1 MIGGQLFGLP
11 ISRVQDVFMPER
23 LTRVPLSSAEIAGV
37 LNLRGRIVTVV
48 DMRARLGLPKNDDG
62 KPPMA
67 VGVDLRGESYG
78 LLIDQIGEV
87 LRLPDDGREENPVN
101 LDPRMAKLAGGVH
114 RLDGQ
119 LMVVLDVDRVLEIV
133 PKDRARSIVPDWH
146 PPRVKKEGA
155 SKMKTCLVVDDS
167 SVVRK
172 IARRILEEMDFQIIE
187 AEDGEKA
194 L

>member
-1 MIGGQLFGLP
+1 MTSKTQSSEGQVSEYVTAVIGGQLFGLP

-37 LNLRGRIVTVV
+37 LNLRG
-48 DMRARLGLPKNDDG
+48 
-62 KPPMA
+62 
-67 VGVDLRGESYG
+67 ESYG

-87 LRLPDDGREENPVN
+87 LKLHDNGREENPVN

-133 PKDRARSIVPDWH
+133 PDLMA
-146 PPRVKKEGA
+146 A
-155 SKMKTCLVVDDS
+155 
-167 SVVRK
+167 
-172 IARRILEEMDFQIIE
+172 
-187 AEDGEKA
+187 
-194 L
+194 

>member
-1 MIGGQLFGLP
+1 MTSKTESSDGSTTEYVTAMIGGQLFGLP

-23 LTRVPLSSAEIAGV
+23 LTRVPLSSAEVSGV

-48 DMRARLGLPKNDDG
+48 DMRARLGLPFADDG

-87 LRLPDDGREENPVN
+87 LRLLEDSREENPVN
-101 LDPRMAKLAGGVH
+101 LDRRVAKLASGVH

-119 LMVVLDVDRVLEIV
+119 LMVILDIDRVL
-133 PKDRARSIVPDWH
+133 DMNPD
-146 PPRVKKEGA
+146 A
-155 SKMKTCLVVDDS
+155 
-167 SVVRK
+167 
-172 IARRILEEMDFQIIE
+172 
-187 AEDGEKA
+187 KA
-194 L
+194 A